1 MGLDDTA
8 HRGAIRHMSGP
19 IALRAD
25 LLNRLMAF
33 GQDRLWR
40 PKTSSQHGA
49 DEGITPFET
58 GTSPMGY
65 GWPQ

>member
-8 HRGAIRHMSGP
+8 HRGAIRHMSRP

-25 LLNRLMAF
+25 LLSRLMAF
-33 GQDRLWR
+33 GRDRLWW
-40 PKTSSQHGA
+40 PKTSSQHVA
-49 DEGITPFET
+49 DDGITRFET
-58 GTSPMGY
+58 GTSPMDY